1 MTADTPGISVTV
13 DWKDWL
19 VGKRAGYIAI
29 ALLAVACGYAFGV
42 RGVRFFMVPSSSME
56 PTLLPNDMLVTVR
69 EPAYHRGDIVVLRHD
84 GEYLVKRITGLPGDA
99 VGVLDGG
106 LLING
111 KYASEPYLREP
122 MRYNITEP
130 IRVPAGRF
138 VFMGDNRNI
147 SDDSSVNHG
156 APGGPG
162 QYDLGWMKDIVG
174 RVVFLYYPYSR
185 WGAVPSYPLANIAGE

>member
-1 MTADTPGISVTV
+1 MRMTV

-19 VGKRAGYIAI
+19 IGKRAGYIAI

-42 RGVRFFMVPSSSME
+42 RGVRFFMVPSGSME
-56 PTLLPNDMLVTVR
+56 STLLPSDMIVTIK
-69 EPAYHRGDIVVLRHD
+69 ELSYHRGDIVVLRQN

-99 VGVLDGG
+99 VGVVDGA
-106 LLING
+106 LFING

-122 MRYNITEP
+122 MRYTIEEP

-138 VFMGDNRNI
+138 VFMGDNRNFI
-147 SDDSSVNHG
+147 DDSSVDRG
-156 APGGPG
+156 VPGGPG
-162 QYDLGWMKDIVG
+162 LHELAWIKDIVG

-185 WGAVPSYPLANIAGE
+185 WGAVRSYPLVNTAGE

>member
-1 MTADTPGISVTV
+1 MAV

-19 VGKRAGYIAI
+19 IGKRAGYIAI
-29 ALLAVACGYAFGV
+29 ALLAVAGCYVFGV
-42 RGVRFFMVPSSSME
+42 RGVRFFMVPSGSME

-84 GEYLVKRITGLPGDA
+84 DGYLVKRITGLPGDT
-99 VGVLDGG
+99 VGVMDGA
-106 LLING
+106 LLIDG

-122 MRYNITEP
+122 MRYFIADP
-130 IRVPAGRF
+130 IRVPDGRF
-138 VFMGDNRNI
+138 FFMGDNRNE

-156 APGGPG
+156 EPGGPG
-162 QYDLGWMKDIVG
+162 LYDLGSMKDIVG

-185 WGAVPSYPLANIAGE
+185 WGEVRSYPLANVAGE